1 MAHIVETQ
9 MGTPGAE
16 LRGRLDRAE
25 RQLPA
30 LQPGELGEY
39 LRSLNRVEELL
50 ETLTAE
56 AADVRPEMT
65 RWLDLQARLGSR
77 APKLVKL
84 AGAEGGFAALR
95 AANPPAEGAW
105 WRLDQ
110 LVAEERKR
118 SWTRWAVIGAVV
130 VALLAVGAFVY
141 SRWLAPSPEVVLV
154 MSTLNQ
160 VEQLA
165 QDQKWDEA
173 ATVVDQTLQ
182 TTPDDPDLLVW
193 AAVLAERRGE
203 TDQAA
208 DYLARAKAAADDPLR
223 FQLALS
229 MKRLQAGDVD
239 GAEAAASAAQA
250 IKADEPQAV
259 LLLGSVAE
267 LRSQVQEAL
276 ALYQQ
281 AADLAEQ
288 QDNAQLTVIAKMR
301 YGMLLQQ
308 LQYGGAAAPEAS
320 IEAPTEAPTEAPAV
334 SPAP

>member
-9 MGTPGAE
+9 MATPGAE

-30 LQPGELGEY
+30 LQPGQLGEY
-39 LRSLNRVEELL
+39 LRSLDHIEQLL
-50 ETLTAE
+50 DMLGAE
-56 AADVRPEMT
+56 AADLRPEMT

-77 APKLVKL
+77 AAKLVKL
-84 AGAEGGFAALR
+84 AGAEGGFGALR

-118 SWTRWAVIGAVV
+118 SWTRWTAVGAAVV
-130 VALLAVGAFVY
+130 VLLAVGAFVY

-154 MSTLNQ
+154 MTTINQ

-165 QDQKWDEA
+165 LDQKWDEA
-173 ATVVDQTLQ
+173 AALVEEALQ
-182 TTPDDPDLLVW
+182 TTPNDADLLIW

-208 DYLARAKAAADDPLR
+208 DYRARAEAAAGDPLR
-223 FQLALS
+223 YQLTLG
-229 MKRLQAGDVD
+229 MKRMQAGDAD

-250 IKADEPQAV
+250 IKPDEPQAIF
-259 LLLGSVAE
+259 LLGNVAE
-267 LRSQVQEAL
+267 MRNQMAQAL
-276 ALYQQ
+276 ELYQQ
-281 AADLAEQ
+281 AADLATE
-288 QDNAQLTVIAKMR
+288 QDNAQLTVVAKMR

-308 LQYGGAAAPEAS
+308 LQYGDLAPTSAPAAPAAAP
-320 IEAPTEAPTEAPAV
+320 
-334 SPAP
+334 